1 MENRLS
7 ETGGKVRDRA
17 TKGRLFGR
25 GGESTRG
32 NRGIRAFET
41 WEETWRGAERIRRK
55 VFVAPIEKVE
65 SRGTTIKRKVGGSIC
80 PVSNPL
86 ANFSPRNIESP
97 R

>member
-25 GGESTRG
+25 GGESTHG

-55 VFVAPIEKVE
+55 VFVAPIEKVGE
-65 SRGTTIKRKVGGSIC
+65 QQLNGKLGGPFVRFRIRLRTFRLGISKVPGK
-80 PVSNPL
+80 
-86 ANFSPRNIESP
+86 
-97 R
+97 